1 MQNTTLNRPA
11 RRTMDRAWATIDAL
25 YAAAVEPGQWQ
36 QAIEDIRRLLGAESA
51 RFRLVDAASGLS
63 DLQVAAPRRSPSDA
77 EAELIGTLA
86 QKLRQEET
94 GRICREYL
102 TDGISS
108 FGSQAGPELLEAVG
122 VRLDSEP
129 SLQLE
134 LVLVYTV
141 ASGPFIQTQADLLQE
156 ILPHLRRAA
165 ILTNARRLETG
176 RAAVDRALVN
186 SFELAMLVVN
196 SNSDLVYANRAGHGL
211 LEGQD
216 PLFLFDGRLC
226 VAEARISSRLAHAIH
241 NAISGGRPSGT
252 IAPRR
257 FGSGS
262 VWLFASPLEM
272 SGRNERLCTVVAQD
286 LQRQGAPRAPA
297 LRDIFGLTKAEAEVA
312 EYLSDGMR
320 AEDIAN
326 LRNVSTATLRTQIR
340 AICEKLDVGRQSEV
354 ARRLATLPRLSSF
367 VEAAD

>member
-1 MQNTTLNRPA
+1 
-11 RRTMDRAWATIDAL
+11 MDRAWSTIDTL

-36 QAIEDIRRLLGAESA
+36 QALDEIRRLLGAESA
-51 RFRLVDAASGLS
+51 SFRLVDAASGLS
-63 DLQVAAPRRSPSDA
+63 DLTAAAPRRSTNEA
-77 EAELIGTLA
+77 EAELVETLA
-86 QKLRQEET
+86 RKLRTEPS

-108 FGSQAGPELLEAVG
+108 FGSRAGPELLEAVG
-122 VRLDSEP
+122 VLLDGEP
-129 SLQLE
+129 SLQVE
-134 LVLVYTV
+134 LVLVFTV
-141 ASGPFIQTQADLLQE
+141 ASGPFMQTHADLLQE

-176 RAAVDRALVN
+176 RAQVDRALIN
-186 SFELAMLVVN
+186 SFELPMMVVN
-196 SNSDLVYANRAGHGL
+196 ASSELIYANRAGHQMI
-211 LEGQD
+211 EGQD
-216 PLFLFDGRLC
+216 PLYMFDGRLC
-226 VAEARISSRLAHAIH
+226 VAEARISSKLAHAIH

-257 FGSGS
+257 FGTGS
-262 VWLFASPLEM
+262 AWLFTCPLNLP
-272 SGRNERLCTVVAQD
+272 GRTERLCTVIAQD
-286 LQRQGAPRAPA
+286 LTRSGALRASA

-320 AEDIAN
+320 AEDIAT
-326 LRNVSTATLRTQIR
+326 LRKVSTATLRTQIR

-367 VEAAD
+367 IEPPADD